1 MLRRIQ
7 PQTSLFFIALL
18 HFMSISTPS
27 WGKVSFFPAP
37 LLWAFTV
44 LYSELSAFAWMGALG
59 KTVICY
65 LRFLAI

>member
-27 WGKVSFFPAP
+27 WGKVSFFPVP
-37 LLWAFTV
+37 LLLG
-44 LYSELSAFAWMGALG
+44 LYCTANYLHLHGWELWEKRSFAILG
-59 KTVICY
+59 S
-65 LRFLAI
+65 